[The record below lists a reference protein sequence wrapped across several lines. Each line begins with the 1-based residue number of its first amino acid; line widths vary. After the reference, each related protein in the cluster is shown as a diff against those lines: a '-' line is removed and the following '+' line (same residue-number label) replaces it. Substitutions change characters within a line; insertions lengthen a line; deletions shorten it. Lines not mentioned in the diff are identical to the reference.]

1 MPTIIKLGN
10 IAIRMFANDHNP
22 PHFHIVTADRQIAV
36 TIRDFEILAGSME
49 RKNLAIA
56 LEWAAKNRERLH
68 NEWKR
73 LNP

>member
-1 MPTIIKLGN
+1 VPTIIKLGN

-36 TIRDFEILAGSME
+36 ALRDFSILAGSME
-49 RKNLAIA
+49 RKNLDVA
-56 LEWAAKNRERLH
+56 LEWATKNKERLH
-68 NEWKR
+68 DEWKR

>member
-1 MPTIIKLGN
+1 MPTIVRLGN

-22 PHFHIVTADRQIAV
+22 PHFHIVTADYQISV
-36 TIRDFEILAGSME
+36 LLSDFSAMAGSMD
-49 RKNLAIA
+49 RKSLSTA
-56 LEWAAKNRERLH
+56 LEWAAKNKEVLE